1 MEFDLDAYLA
11 ELRSRINERLAEL
24 LPERPASEDPL
35 RLRQAMREAVLNG
48 GKRLRPCLAIAA
60 CQAVGGGLADALSPA
75 CAVELVHCYSLVH
88 DDLPAMDNDE
98 LRRGQP
104 TCHKRFGETAAIL
117 AGDALLT
124 LAFAVLAGEAAQG
137 RHGHERSQALL
148 RASFELAQASGVDG
162 MVGGQALDMAIQET
176 IQDKGEAK
184 AASQGPSFAVL
195 EQCHRDK
202 TAALFTAAATIG
214 GLAGGGSRDQ
224 VDALRQYGADLGLAF
239 QHADDLRDADHPGFR
254 SLALGRTEELIAS
267 AGRTARSFGPSA
279 TALVALARLV
289 LDRARE
295 AVVHEVPRQD

>member
-35 RLRQAMREAVLNG
+35 RLRQAMRAAVLNG

-60 CQAVGGGLADALSPA
+60 CQAVGGNLADALSPA

-124 LAFAVLAGEAAQG
+124 LAFAVIAGEAALG
-137 RHGHERSQALL
+137 RHGNERSQALL
-148 RASFELAQASGVDG
+148 RASFELAQASGVEG
-162 MVGGQALDMAIQET
+162 MVGGQALDMAIQDQSGATGATE
-176 IQDKGEAK
+176 G
-184 AASQGPSFAVL
+184 SSFAIL

-239 QHADDLRDADHPGFR
+239 QHADDLRDADHPSFR

-267 AGRTARSFGPSA
+267 AGGTARSFGPSA
-279 TALVALARLV
+279 APLVALARLV

-295 AVVHEVPRQD
+295 AVVHEVSRQD

>member
-1 MEFDLDAYLA
+1 MNFDLDGYLA
-11 ELRSRINERLAEL
+11 ELRARINERLAEL
-24 LPERPASEDPL
+24 LPEHPASADPL

-60 CQAVGGGLADALSPA
+60 CQAVGGELADALAPA

-88 DDLPAMDNDE
+88 DDLPAMDNDD

-124 LAFAVLAGEAAQG
+124 LAFAVIAGEAASG
-137 RHGHERSQALL
+137 RRASERSQALL
-148 RASFELAQASGVDG
+148 GASFELAQASGVEG
-162 MVGGQALDMAIQET
+162 MVGGQALDMAIQ
-176 IQDKGEAK
+176 DAS
-184 AASQGPSFAVL
+184 AAAGAEQAPSFAVL

-202 TAALFTAAATIG
+202 TAALFAAAATIG

-224 VDALRQYGADLGLAF
+224 VEALRRYGAELGLAF
-239 QHADDLRDADHPGFR
+239 QHADDLRDADHPSFR

-267 AGRTARSFGPSA
+267 AARTAQSFGPSA
-279 TALVALARLV
+279 APLMALARLV

-295 AVVHEVPRQD
+295 AVVNEVSRQD